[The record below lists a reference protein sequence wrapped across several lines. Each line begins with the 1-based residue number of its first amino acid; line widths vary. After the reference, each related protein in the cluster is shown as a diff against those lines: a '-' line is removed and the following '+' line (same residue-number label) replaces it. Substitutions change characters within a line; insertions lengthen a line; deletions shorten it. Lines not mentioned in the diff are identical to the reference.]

1 MQALF
6 TDGHPPDRFNPI
18 LLKIINKREKQSH
31 PDQRAILIHT
41 FAANYGSIHQTTNV
55 MPVVLVFGTQKSSAL
70 QPVNNGVAVTT
81 AVKSHTHNVPS
92 FDNSGHDLFDF
103 NQGILLKKSVSDSA
117 NPYKQGNNF
126 HPAIK
131 TDAQRPIT
139 FKEDTSTYTLRNRV
153 KPAQKYDVFAL
164 RHILI

>member
-1 MQALF
+1 MAAYIKLLMLCLLF
-6 TDGHPPDRFNPI
+6 
-18 LLKIINKREKQSH
+18 
-31 PDQRAILIHT
+31 
-41 FAANYGSIHQTTNV
+41 
-55 MPVVLVFGTQKSSAL
+55 LVFGTQKSSAL
-70 QPVNNGVAVTT
+70 QPVNNGVTVTT

-117 NPYKQGNNF
+117 NPYKQSNNF

-153 KPAQKYDVFAL
+153 KPAQKIRCICAQAYPYLALSASRLYRFIYSPHQDVFL
-164 RHILI
+164 VYIFQGQRVHRKDLYKY

>member
-1 MQALF
+1 MF
-6 TDGHPPDRFNPI
+6 P
-18 LLKIINKREKQSH
+18 LLITPVTIC
-31 PDQRAILIHT
+31 LT
-41 FAANYGSIHQTTNV
+41 SIRGYC
-55 MPVVLVFGTQKSSAL
+55 F
-70 QPVNNGVAVTT
+70 
-81 AVKSHTHNVPS
+81 
-92 FDNSGHDLFDF
+92 
-103 NQGILLKKSVSDSA
+103 KKSVSDSA
-117 NPYKQGNNF
+117 NPYKQSNNF

>member
-1 MQALF
+1 MAAYIKLLMLCLLF
-6 TDGHPPDRFNPI
+6 
-18 LLKIINKREKQSH
+18 
-31 PDQRAILIHT
+31 
-41 FAANYGSIHQTTNV
+41 
-55 MPVVLVFGTQKSSAL
+55 LVFGTQKSSAL

-103 NQGILLKKSVSDSA
+103 NQGVLLKKSVSDSA

>member
-1 MQALF
+1 MAAYIKLLMLCLLF
-6 TDGHPPDRFNPI
+6 
-18 LLKIINKREKQSH
+18 
-31 PDQRAILIHT
+31 
-41 FAANYGSIHQTTNV
+41 
-55 MPVVLVFGTQKSSAL
+55 LVFGTQKSSAL

-139 FKEDTSTYTLRNRV
+139 FKVRYILPIPSVTELSLHKNTMYLRSGISLFSTFCIT
-153 KPAQKYDVFAL
+153 AL
-164 RHILI
+164 

>member
-1 MQALF
+1 MLCLLF
-6 TDGHPPDRFNPI
+6 
-18 LLKIINKREKQSH
+18 
-31 PDQRAILIHT
+31 
-41 FAANYGSIHQTTNV
+41 
-55 MPVVLVFGTQKSSAL
+55 LVFGTQKSSAL

-117 NPYKQGNNF
+117 NPYKQSNNF

-139 FKEDTSTYTLRNRV
+139 FKEDTSTYTLRIRFNPD
-153 KPAQKYDVFAL
+153 K
-164 RHILI
+164 

>member
-1 MQALF
+1 MFPLLI
-6 TDGHPPDRFNPI
+6 TPVTICLTSIRGYCLRNRFRIQPI
-18 LLKIINKREKQSH
+18 Q
-31 PDQRAILIHT
+31 
-41 FAANYGSIHQTTNV
+41 
-55 MPVVLVFGTQKSSAL
+55 
-70 QPVNNGVAVTT
+70 
-81 AVKSHTHNVPS
+81 
-92 FDNSGHDLFDF
+92 
-103 NQGILLKKSVSDSA
+103 
-117 NPYKQGNNF
+117 YKQGNNF

>member
-1 MQALF
+1 VHLRIDITIRHTINTYINLYDALS
-6 TDGHPPDRFNPI
+6 DLGIYKLKKHPGAGC
-18 LLKIINKREKQSH
+18 
-31 PDQRAILIHT
+31 RA
-41 FAANYGSIHQTTNV
+41 
-55 MPVVLVFGTQKSSAL
+55 
-70 QPVNNGVAVTT
+70 
-81 AVKSHTHNVPS
+81 
-92 FDNSGHDLFDF
+92 
-103 NQGILLKKSVSDSA
+103 LLKKSVSDSA
-117 NPYKQGNNF
+117 NPYKQSNNF